1 MWTGEYESN
10 KVLADAYYIHEKGEK
25 ISVIK
30 NTLIPVDGALYISRR
45 RCAWNRLQRTFKKKK
60 RDVPVVF
67 LNKPITFERSRR
79 RSFVTSLF
87 YWLASMERLFYFK
100 FRPIHV
106 QYA

>member
-1 MWTGEYESN
+1 MGPY
-10 KVLADAYYIHEKGEK
+10 KFHAVVVHGID
-25 ISVIK
+25 
-30 NTLIPVDGALYISRR
+30 
-45 RCAWNRLQRTFKKKK
+45 FKELSKKK

-87 YWLASMERLFYFK
+87 YWLASMERFFYFK